1 MKELTRF
8 SISRF
13 RDREQRDFALK
24 TRDEFKKRFGEHAR
38 MEPAQPPRQYYH
50 RQHQMQ
56 KSDTPKKGQ
65 ENSGPTHHEKPPVQP
80 KSKQSPTREQPR
92 SNKLGDGADDLRKE
106 FAAKNPKESP
116 EPGEKIKP
124 VQTPLQENKAGLT
137 SAESK
142 QPAPR
147 KPSGQHR
154 KKQSAGGKPLVKTG
168 SSAKA
173 ESPSV
178 PEHDVVPTS
187 EDFPPLL
194 SPKKAPS
201 VTQPTLDV
209 NSENGE
215 KKLNDSLSQ
224 DSQRAQIND
233 TNKQGEYS
241 IDSDSARVLPETD
254 ARFPHKQGS
263 NANSFAQVTARQVKG
278 SDNQKSEPTTSKAI
292 KSEIEAAEVKM
303 SEAKVSEAKTPEIQ
317 SPTKAPELQNSEVEL
332 LEVQVSEVEPELP
345 EKQEEDLKIA
355 QSPRNLKRLQISTH
369 KQGSLLPVSRE
380 SSSSPTEEKSTPQP
394 PTETNPTQK
403 PDAEVI
409 GANATK
415 PSKATQEENISS
427 VGPPPISS
435 PTNHPPNDNIAFSS
449 PPSQDNVFEGQK
461 PVPTSASLEEKR
473 EQDIGHSRAHS
484 EPSSAAKHKEI
495 QLTLQ
500 NKSEKPSDTRGDEA
514 VIQKVDD
521 DGVVENDLTPRRH
534 DIPHKSGEVT
544 PQEERPAGSH
554 IKDNEVTLPMEP
566 ISTHKKKRSK
576 PSTPTRR
583 NISESSKIAK
593 SQEQSAKQASPPKIE
608 QFAKVEYPKAT
619 VRHLAVQ
626 PPPS

>member
-1 MKELTRF
+1 
-8 SISRF
+8 
-13 RDREQRDFALK
+13 
-24 TRDEFKKRFGEHAR
+24 
-38 MEPAQPPRQYYH
+38 
-50 RQHQMQ
+50 MQ

-65 ENSGPTHHEKPPVQP
+65 ENSGPIHNEKAPVQP
-80 KSKQSPTREQPR
+80 KAKQSPTREQPR
-92 SNKLGDGADDLRKE
+92 SDKLGDGADDPRKE

-116 EPGEKIKP
+116 EPGSKIKP

-137 SAESK
+137 STESK

-147 KPSGQHR
+147 KPSAQHR
-154 KKQSAGGKPLVKTG
+154 KKQSAGGKPSLKTG

-178 PEHDVVPTS
+178 PEHGVVPTS

-209 NSENGE
+209 SSENGQ

-224 DSQRAQIND
+224 DPQRAQIND
-233 TNKQGEYS
+233 TNKQGEDP
-241 IDSDSARVLPETD
+241 IGLDSARVLPESD
-254 ARFPHKQGS
+254 APFPHKQGS

-278 SDNQKSEPTTSKAI
+278 SGNQNLEPTTSKAI
-292 KSEIEAAEVKM
+292 KPEIEAAEVKK
-303 SEAKVSEAKTPEIQ
+303 SEAKMSEAKTPEIN
-317 SPTKAPELQNSEVEL
+317 SPSKAPNLKYSEVES
-332 LEVQVSEVEPELP
+332 LEVQVSEGKPYFP
-345 EKQEEDLKIA
+345 NKQEEDLKIA
-355 QSPRNLKRLQISTH
+355 QSPRNFKRLQISTD
-369 KQGSLLPVSRE
+369 KQGSVLPVSRE
-380 SSSSPTEEKSTPQP
+380 SSSSPTKEKSTPQP
-394 PTETNPTQK
+394 PIETNPTQK
-403 PDAEVI
+403 PDAEAI

-435 PTNHPPNDNIAFSS
+435 PTSHPPNDNIAFSS
-449 PPSQDNVFEGQK
+449 PPSHDNVFEGQK

-473 EQDIGHSRAHS
+473 EQGIGHSRARS

-495 QLTLQ
+495 QVTLQ
-500 NKSEKPSDTRGDEA
+500 NKSEGPSDTRGDEA
-514 VIQKVDD
+514 VIKRVDH
-521 DGVVENDLTPRRH
+521 DGVVENDLMPHRH
-534 DIPHKSGEVT
+534 DIPLKSGEVT
-544 PQEERPAGSH
+544 PQEERPAGSY

-583 NISESSKIAK
+583 NISESSKTAK
-593 SQEQSAKQASPPKIE
+593 SQEQSAKQASPPKTPE
-608 QFAKVEYPKAT
+608 STKVEYPKAT
-619 VRHLAVQ
+619 VSHLALQ
-626 PPPS
+626 PPPF